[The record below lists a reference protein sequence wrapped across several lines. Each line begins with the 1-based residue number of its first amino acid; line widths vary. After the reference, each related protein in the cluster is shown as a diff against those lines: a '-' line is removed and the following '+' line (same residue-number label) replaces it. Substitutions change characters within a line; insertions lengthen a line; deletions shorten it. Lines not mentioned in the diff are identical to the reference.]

1 LTPGAKGKV
10 YHPVKTDKRKAGARS
25 RSFAAAGSREKAS
38 STARNITPGYTDIKT
53 LSGMNGLG
61 SLYEQEDSIYK
72 LREKTEEDKLFE
84 INDSIR
90 LLLESLGDK
99 ETTTEQENE
108 EETQQKA

>member
-1 LTPGAKGKV
+1 
-10 YHPVKTDKRKAGARS
+10 
-25 RSFAAAGSREKAS
+25 
-38 STARNITPGYTDIKT
+38 
-53 LSGMNGLG
+53 
-61 SLYEQEDSIYK
+61 